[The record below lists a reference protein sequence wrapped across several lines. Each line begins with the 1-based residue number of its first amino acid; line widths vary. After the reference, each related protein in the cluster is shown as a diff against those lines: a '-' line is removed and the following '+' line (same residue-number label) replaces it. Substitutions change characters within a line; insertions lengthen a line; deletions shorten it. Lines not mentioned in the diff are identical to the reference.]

1 MQTRSARKRQIELN
15 GNSHGKPNGSFSSTL
30 VNGGAEMKEQK
41 QAALLKAIQ
50 STGALL
56 LYLLSS
62 SYIII
67 LNKQLMVDDGFKF
80 PLALTGLSQ
89 VAGALAGNSHTTL
102 PFSAMWP
109 LSAVAFLSLNS
120 AHHPALILHF
130 LMNIIYWLQ
139 VHCNKFKCASYTK
152 QLALLEICICI
163 LPDDKVQ
170 RHGKVDF

>member
-1 MQTRSARKRQIELN
+1 METRSARKRQIELN
-15 GNSHGKPNGSFSSTL
+15 GNLHGKPNGSFSSTL

-41 QAALLKAIQ
+41 QAAFLKAIQ

-109 LSAVAFLSLNS
+109 LSAVAFLCLDS

-130 LMNIIYWLQ
+130 LMNYLLQ
-139 VHCNKFKCASYTK
+139 VHCNKFKRASYTK